1 MRLLILLRLG
11 FRLGVSIKEI
21 IFMIFFSGGSG
32 VFIEVVVG
40 GHFCFRLVGG
50 SVINGVPPP
59 RYI

>member
-1 MRLLILLRLG
+1 
-11 FRLGVSIKEI
+11 
-21 IFMIFFSGGSG
+21 MIFFSGGSG